1 VLIFRIHGQRPWVL
15 AIDDRF
21 ITTIRTVTEA
31 RRLAWAILHDCQAV
45 MADAEAR
52 QAVAPVQPPQRR

>member
-1 VLIFRIHGQRPWVL
+1 MAFNSRPWTL

-21 ITTIRTVTEA
+21 ITTTRTLTEA
-31 RRLAWAILHDCQAV
+31 RRLAWTTLHDDRQAV